1 MNCPYTMKEIVM
13 KKISIPSRLWY
24 ENKERELTL
33 PDRWQVD
40 NLNSPGFD
48 KPGLTP
54 QEIKNRV
61 DHPLEGPT
69 LEEMARGKK
78 QAVIVFDDMTR
89 PTPVKDVAP
98 FVLECLHRA
107 GMKKDQVRFI
117 WALGT
122 HGAYDMINAR
132 KKLGAEIVENYA
144 VYNHDPFQNT
154 VRVGRTPTGL
164 ELWFN
169 REFMTCDLKIGI
181 GCITPHVHVGF
192 GGGAKIILPGVAG
205 IETINQ
211 FHNQL
216 YRDQARTGLGNFEN
230 NIMRAECDAAG
241 DAVSLN
247 FKVDCLVN
255 RRGEITNLYA
265 GPFRTTHTAGAEE
278 GKEHYGVAHAAGYDL
293 AVCNAYAK
301 ANESAIALLFS
312 LMVLKPK
319 DGMAVLISDAPEGQV
334 PHYVM
339 RAWGSD
345 YGGRHYAPKPS
356 GFLRI
361 LMKKLIVM
369 APYPDRTGLDLICQV
384 DDATI
389 VKTWPEVLAIL
400 ENDFPGSAKVAVVQ
414 DGTMQYLKPRPQ
426 EG

>member
-1 MNCPYTMKEIVM
+1 M
-13 KKISIPSRLWY
+13 KKISVPSRLWY
-24 ENKERELTL
+24 ENREWELAL

-48 KPGLTP
+48 KPGLSP
-54 QEIKNRV
+54 AQIREKIDR
-61 DHPLEGPT
+61 PLEGPT

-98 FVLECLHRA
+98 YVLESLHRA

-132 KKLGAEIVENYA
+132 KKLGEEIVENYA
-144 VYNHDPFQNT
+144 VYNHDPFQNV
-154 VRVGRTPTGL
+154 VRVGRTPTGV

-169 REFMTCDLKIGI
+169 REFMSCDLKIGI
-181 GCITPHVHVGF
+181 GCITPHIHVGF
-192 GGGAKIILPGVAG
+192 GGGAKIVLPGVAG
-205 IETINQ
+205 IESINQ

-216 YRDQARTGLGNFEN
+216 YRDQRRAGLGNFEN

-241 DAVSLN
+241 DAVGLN

-255 RRGEITNLYA
+255 RRGQITNLYA
-265 GPFRTTHTAGAEE
+265 GPFRATHTAGAEE
-278 GKEHYGVAHAAGYDL
+278 GKEHYAIPHATGYDL
-293 AVCNAYAK
+293 AICNAYAK
-301 ANESAIALLFS
+301 ANESAIALFLS
-312 LMVLKPK
+312 LMLLKPRE
-319 DGMAVLISDAPEGQV
+319 GTAVLISDAPEGQV

-345 YGGRHYAPKPS
+345 YGGRHYIPRTR
-356 GFLRI
+356 GFLPR
-361 LMKKLIVM
+361 LLKKLIVM
-369 APYPDRTGLDLICQV
+369 APYPDRTSLDLICHV
-384 DDATI
+384 DDAII

-400 ENDFPGSAKVAVVQ
+400 EKDYPDSAKVAVVQ
-414 DGTMQYLKPRPQ
+414 DGTMQYIKPRPK